1 MSQKEEIDEPKVIAG
16 VYEQMM
22 GASITSYNILT
33 KKDLE
38 RHFIELSERDR
49 GKNTNQVWLGKDFLS
64 LLTDKDFLSVVESC
78 TVMCSSK
85 TLDYI
90 LERYNKLKQQ
100 DNGKE

>member
-1 MSQKEEIDEPKVIAG
+1 MGQKEDIDESKVIKG

-22 GASITSYNILT
+22 SASIVSYNILT

-38 RHFIELSERDR
+38 RHIIDLSKRD
-49 GKNTNQVWLGKDFLS
+49 GIKNTNQVWLDKSSLS

-78 TVMCSSK
+78 TIMCNSE

-100 DNGKE
+100 EDV